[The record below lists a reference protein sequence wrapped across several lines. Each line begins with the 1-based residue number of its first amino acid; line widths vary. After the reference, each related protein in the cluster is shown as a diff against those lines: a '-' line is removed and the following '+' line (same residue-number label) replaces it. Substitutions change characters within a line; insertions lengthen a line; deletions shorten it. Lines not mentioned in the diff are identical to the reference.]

1 MLNMKPS
8 VLPYILKRSRDCL
21 LYTRRT
27 ETVIYSPLK
36 SRHAQL
42 LHLVKT
48 FLTLAV
54 TFTSLEYFMNENT
67 LSRDYYGMRRHV
79 MQT

>member
-1 MLNMKPS
+1 MIVS
-8 VLPYILKRSRDCL
+8 
-21 LYTRRT
+21 YTQRRT
-27 ETVIYSPLK
+27 ETVIYSTLK
-36 SRHAQL
+36 SRPARL

-54 TFTSLEYFMNENT
+54 NRTFLVYLMNENT